1 MDEFLTVKD
10 VAVMLK
16 IKPVTVYKWLREGKL
31 KGSYF
36 KIGGVYRF
44 NEEEL
49 IVVLW
54 EENSHQNDTVNI
66 YTKSDK

>member
-1 MDEFLTVKD
+1 MNEEYLTVKD
-10 VAVMLK
+10 VAVKLK

-44 NEEEL
+44 IEDDLLEIIKGMMNR
-49 IVVLW
+49 
-54 EENSHQNDTVNI
+54 D
-66 YTKSDK
+66 